1 MNRNGAFEQIV
12 VTASNEAQAAGYR
25 SELTANTPTSQSRF
39 YSFSFDTRGIAIED

>member
-12 VTASNEAQAAGYR
+12 VTASNEAAAAIR
-25 SELTANTPTSQSRF
+25 SELTANAPTSQSRF